1 VVAWDETFLAVRESF
16 RVALKEIISKYC
28 HVCFKMASL
37 AKISKSDNVDE
48 EKAKY
53 NRLIKEGKELGRRGC
68 LEKALDLFQKAFE
81 ILESEKLQRK
91 IEKVKVNISF
101 VIHLS
106 MCSHCNYLVCPIKSK
121 SIVNSPN
128 KHM

>member
-1 VVAWDETFLAVRESF
+1 MLIISLKSQITDHLTLKVGAWDETFLDVRVSF
-16 RVALKEIISKYC
+16 RVALKEIISKHC
-28 HVCFKMASL
+28 SVCFKMASL
-37 AKISKSDNVDE
+37 AKISKSDNIDE

-53 NRLIKEGKELGRRGC
+53 NRLIKEGKELGRRGY

-91 IEKVKVNISF
+91 IEKVKVKISF

-106 MCSHCNYLVCPIKSK
+106 MCSHL
-121 SIVNSPN
+121 
-128 KHM
+128 HT

>member
-1 VVAWDETFLAVRESF
+1 
-16 RVALKEIISKYC
+16 
-28 HVCFKMASL
+28 MASL
-37 AKISKSDNVDE
+37 AKISKSDNIDE

-53 NRLIKEGKELGRRGC
+53 NRLIKEGKELGRRGY

-91 IEKVKVNISF
+91 IEKVKVKISF

-106 MCSHCNYLVCPIKSK
+106 MCSHL
-121 SIVNSPN
+121 
-128 KHM
+128 HT